1 MREEWR
7 RWKDLVVASGI
18 VLVLLASRAG
28 GQVDVSFLPGDG
40 SGTEAAL
47 LALEKSREAL
57 LDAREAIDAALKEVD
72 LAMVSLEAASP
83 RGKRREEPAIV
94 EAEPRPSVAAEPRP
108 RIEELRRAGEVVRGW
123 GEAVVDNLRRRAWS
137 WVTRE
142 ENGNVAPAVARQVD
156 DAGPA
161 AGVSGGGA
169 GAGEGAGRRDE
180 VPNPVRIPWEALLPE
195 KKAVSPAP

>member
-57 LDAREAIDAALKEVD
+57 LDARDAIDAALKDVD

-83 RGKRREEPAIV
+83 RGRRRAEPGIV
-94 EAEPRPSVAAEPRP
+94 EAEPRPSV
-108 RIEELRRAGEVVRGW
+108 EELRRAGEKV
-123 GEAVVDNLRRRAWS
+123 RAWGRS
-137 WVTRE
+137 LASGLERLQSRLFAE
-142 ENGNVAPAVARQVD
+142 AGDGENIAPAVARQID

-161 AGVSGGGA
+161 AGVSGGGG

-180 VPNPVRIPWEALLPE
+180 APNPARIPWEALLPE
-195 KKAVSPAP
+195 KKTVSPAP

>member
-40 SGTEAAL
+40 SGTDAAL

-57 LDAREAIDAALKEVD
+57 LDARDAIDQALKEVD

-83 RGKRREEPAIV
+83 RGRRPEPAIV
-94 EAEPRPSVAAEPRP
+94 EAERRPSVAAEPRP
-108 RIEELRRAGEVVRGW
+108 DIEELRRAAEMARGW
-123 GEAVVDNLRRRAWS
+123 GRALVARWGGS
-137 WVTRE
+137 WVWRVE
-142 ENGNVAPAVARQVD
+142 EETIAPAVARQAD
-156 DAGPA
+156 DARPA
-161 AGVSGGGA
+161 AAVSGE
-169 GAGEGAGRRDE
+169 GAGEGRKDE
-180 VPNPVRIPWEALLPE
+180 GQNPFRIPWDAILPE
-195 KKAVSPAP
+195 KSAISPAP